1 MARNEMT
8 SAFEDRLDALK
19 ESVRGLVDSS
29 SERADR
35 LKSKMVDVKDS
46 VFESS
51 RTGINRLG
59 ELDQG
64 PPHRGDRHRVRHR
77 LLRDPHDEAVT
88 VATESRDGGALRDR
102 FDELAER
109 LRELDLRGRIAAN
122 PWPVVGAAALL
133 GAWFAF
139 APRREP
145 RIALRDADPA
155 RRRRDRGAV
164 RALRCGWRATPRS
177 ARRA

>member
-46 VFESS
+46 VLESS

-59 ELDQG
+59 ELIKDH
-64 PPHRGDRHRVRHR
+64 P
-77 LLRDPHDEAVT
+77 
-88 VATESRDGGALRDR
+88 
-102 FDELAER
+102 
-109 LRELDLRGRIAAN
+109 IAAI
-122 PWPVVGAAALL
+122 GIAF
-133 GAWFAF
+133 GIGFFAIRMM
-139 APRREP
+139 RR
-145 RIALRDADPA
+145 
-155 RRRRDRGAV
+155 
-164 RALRCGWRATPRS
+164 
-177 ARRA
+177 

>member
-51 RTGINRLG
+51 RSGINRLG
-59 ELDQG
+59 ELIKDH
-64 PPHRGDRHRVRHR
+64 P
-77 LLRDPHDEAVT
+77 
-88 VATESRDGGALRDR
+88 
-102 FDELAER
+102 
-109 LRELDLRGRIAAN
+109 IAAI
-122 PWPVVGAAALL
+122 GIAF
-133 GAWFAF
+133 GIGFFAIRMM
-139 APRREP
+139 RR
-145 RIALRDADPA
+145 
-155 RRRRDRGAV
+155 
-164 RALRCGWRATPRS
+164 
-177 ARRA
+177 

>member
-46 VFESS
+46 VFESG

-59 ELDQG
+59 ELIKDH
-64 PPHRGDRHRVRHR
+64 P
-77 LLRDPHDEAVT
+77 
-88 VATESRDGGALRDR
+88 
-102 FDELAER
+102 
-109 LRELDLRGRIAAN
+109 IAAI
-122 PWPVVGAAALL
+122 GIAF
-133 GAWFAF
+133 GIGFFAIRMM
-139 APRREP
+139 RR
-145 RIALRDADPA
+145 
-155 RRRRDRGAV
+155 
-164 RALRCGWRATPRS
+164 
-177 ARRA
+177 